1 MKKVVVLFLTLVFS
15 SAFLAPTLAIGSTVQ
30 KIDFEDDGF
39 VAHYYAQSPESLKQP
54 IIVLGGSEGGIPTRL
69 AQVIADNGFPTL
81 AVAYFKEESLPDELE
96 KIPLEYFEKAKNWL
110 RHKHPEYNNL
120 TLVGWSKGAE
130 LSLLLASQ
138 DTAFNRVIAI
148 APSSVVWAGILKDW
162 QKTPGSSWTRE
173 QQALPFVQFNPS
185 GAVNGLLDLYSQSLA
200 NRQDGGKAT
209 IKTENIQGN
218 VVLYSGGKDEIWPS
232 NLMAEKVCE
241 RMKRNKLSTC
251 EHVNYQALSHLLD
264 YKFLDKSEQP
274 YQTFVSSLESN

>member
-1 MKKVVVLFLTLVFS
+1 MKLIIKKLLCALS
-15 SAFLAPTLAIGSTVQ
+15 FLAPTLAIGSTVQ
-30 KIDFEDDGF
+30 KIDFEDHGF

-81 AVAYFKEESLPDELE
+81 AVAYFKEESLPEELE

-138 DTAFNRVIAI
+138 DKAFNRVIAI
-148 APSSVVWAGILKDW
+148 APSAVVWAGILKDW

-232 NLMAEKVCE
+232 NLMAEKVCQ

-251 EHVNYQALSHLLD
+251 EHVNYPALSHLLD